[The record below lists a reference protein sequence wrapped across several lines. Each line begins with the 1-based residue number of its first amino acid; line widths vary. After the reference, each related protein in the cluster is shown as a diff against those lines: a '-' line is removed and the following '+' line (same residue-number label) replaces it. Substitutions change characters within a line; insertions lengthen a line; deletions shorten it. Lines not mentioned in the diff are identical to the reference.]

1 MVEEP
6 LTLEMQTANEVR
18 APESPEEGSKSMASG
33 VRGNA
38 DTQSHCRLLK
48 THSRVPIQLSEH
60 FRVSED
66 CSVTLHVT
74 QLERFLTILLFF
86 CLFCT
91 SLTQTCEKHL
101 RRNERTPDSPR
112 ALSVG
117 ILWLLPWGLTAEA
130 LVVMGISSLIYSDN
144 CKTCYVR
151 PRNISK

>member
-1 MVEEP
+1 MEEP
-6 LTLEMQTANEVR
+6 LTLETQTANEVP
-18 APESPEEGSKSMASG
+18 ALESREEGSKSMASG

-66 CSVTLHVT
+66 RSVALHVT

-101 RRNERTPDSPR
+101 RRNERTPDSPQ
-112 ALSVG
+112 AHFSGHLMA
-117 ILWLLPWGLTAEA
+117 TA
-130 LVVMGISSLIYSDN
+130 MGPDS
-144 CKTCYVR
+144 
-151 PRNISK
+151 